1 MLARK
6 KKRIG
11 ALLLDESLLEKDKA
25 TTYKSLGNGGLL
37 GERKRIFVRERER
50 ESVLHQNHEKQ
61 LLSALAAPRP

>member
-25 TTYKSLGNGGLL
+25 TTYKSLGNGGV
-37 GERKRIFVRERER
+37 G
-50 ESVLHQNHEKQ
+50 
-61 LLSALAAPRP
+61 